1 MPRATRTRATSALDP
16 PRRHRRVVAVVV
28 AQFAL
33 AGLTA
38 LVIVGLAVSVASQ
51 RIGQREAIVDVRA
64 EALSKAQAVVEPGL
78 SDDLLAVDAE
88 AAEALDVLVRR
99 EVLDGTLVRVKIW
112 RRDGTILY
120 ADEDR
125 LIGSRY
131 QLGGEELDALDD
143 GRVEAEVSDL
153 SAPENRYERP
163 AGKLLEV
170 YLPLRTPDGT
180 PVLFEAYFRYDAV
193 EESGDRVWRSFAPIT
208 LGSLVALQLIQ
219 IPLAWSLARRL
230 RSRQQERE
238 QLLSRAIGA
247 SEQERRRI
255 AQDLHDGVVQDLAG
269 VSYALA
275 AGARRERPTTDA
287 ELTEAADTVR
297 AAVEALRTLLVE
309 IYPPD
314 LAEEGLG
321 PALADLVGRVH
332 AAGLVTEVDTAAL
345 APELPLAVA
354 GLVYRTVQELL
365 RNVVA
370 HAGATTVRLTAGSS
384 GEQVWAEVVDDGR
397 GFEPGAGTATAGHFG
412 LTGLADLAS
421 SAGGRLVV
429 SSAPGAGTTA
439 RLEVPLS

>member
-1 MPRATRTRATSALDP
+1 MLPIRRARAAGTDP
-16 PRRHRRVVAVVV
+16 VRRSRSVVTVVV
-28 AQFAL
+28 AQFTL
-33 AGLTA
+33 AGLAA
-38 LVIVGLAVSVASQ
+38 LLIVGLAVSVASQ
-51 RIGQREAIVDVRA
+51 RVGQREAIVDVRSQ
-64 EALSKAQAVVEPGL
+64 ALAKAQGIVEPAL
-78 SDDLLAVDAE
+78 TDDLLDVDPD
-88 AAEALDVLVRR
+88 AAEALDELIRR
-99 EVLDGTLVRVKIW
+99 DVLDAALVRVKIW

-131 QLGGEELDALDD
+131 ELGDDELAAMDR
-143 GRVEAEVSDL
+143 GQVEAEVSDL
-153 SAPENRYERP
+153 SAPENRFERD

-170 YLPLRTPDGT
+170 YLPVRTPDGT

-193 EESGDRVWRSFAPIT
+193 RESGDRVWRSFGPVS
-208 LGSLVALQLIQ
+208 LGALVALELVQ

-230 RSRQQERE
+230 RSRQADRE

-275 AGARRERPTTDA
+275 ASARRDRPATET
-287 ELTEAADTVR
+287 ELTEAAETVR

-314 LAEEGLG
+314 LAEEGLA

-332 AAGLVTEVDTAAL
+332 AAGLATEVDTGAL
-345 APELPLAVA
+345 APQVPLAVA

-370 HAGATTVRLTAGSS
+370 HAEATSVQLTAGSTAES
-384 GEQVWAEVVDDGR
+384 VWAEVVDDGR
-397 GFEPGAGTATAGHFG
+397 GFDPATTDTSGHFG
-412 LTGLADLAS
+412 LTGLADLATA
-421 SAGGRLVV
+421 AGGRLHV
-429 SSAPGAGTTA
+429 SSAPGAGTTV
-439 RLEVPLS
+439 RLEVPLP